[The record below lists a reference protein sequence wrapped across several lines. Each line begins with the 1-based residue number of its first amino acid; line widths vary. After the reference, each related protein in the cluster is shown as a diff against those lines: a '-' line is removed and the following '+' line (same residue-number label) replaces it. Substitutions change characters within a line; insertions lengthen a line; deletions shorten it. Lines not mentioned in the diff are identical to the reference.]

1 MVLRV
6 KIGKNLIKSAYN
18 NKLYIKM
25 RKMKY
30 CNAIS
35 YTHTHRHEFMC
46 VCLIYSIT
54 ILHLSK
60 TWI

>member
-6 KIGKNLIKSAYN
+6 KIGKNLTKSAYN
-18 NKLYIKM
+18 NILYI
-25 RKMKY
+25 KMKY

-35 YTHTHRHEFMC
+35 YAHTHRHEFMY

-54 ILHLSK
+54 ILYLSK